1 MRRGL
6 ARAADTTV
14 DPQPIRDHLAS
25 RRPSRSLGAERAD
38 EQLVDTALAAL
49 EDIAHYRQCGKLLS
63 KRNVSGD
70 LTGLYRL
77 RFDVPGK
84 RPQRFRIVYRLTPA
98 ERPTTVEVVA
108 VGQRADHAI
117 YREAVART
125 VPDPSPTQRGL
136 NRKTAGSPRNC
147 GIRAGVG

>member
-1 MRRGL
+1 L
-6 ARAADTTV
+6 T
-14 DPQPIRDHLAS
+14 PPW
-25 RRPSRSLGAERAD
+25 P
-38 EQLVDTALAAL
+38 AL
-49 EDIAHYRQCGKLLS
+49 EDIAYHRQCGKLLS

-108 VGQRADHAI
+108 LGQRADHAI

-125 VPDPSPTQRGL
+125 VPDPSP
-136 NRKTAGSPRNC
+136 PRED
-147 GIRAGVG
+147 